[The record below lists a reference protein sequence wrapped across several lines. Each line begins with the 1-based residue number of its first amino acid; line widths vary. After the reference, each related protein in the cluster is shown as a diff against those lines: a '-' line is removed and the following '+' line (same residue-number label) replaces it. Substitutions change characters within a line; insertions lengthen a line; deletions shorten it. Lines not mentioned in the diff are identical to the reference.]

1 MPIRFRC
8 KYCYQLLG
16 IARRKAG
23 TTVQCPTCRGKLM
36 VPATDA
42 ADPAGSGGAP
52 APAEP
57 EVLAFE
63 RSDFD
68 DYLKEPYAEPAER
81 RGGTAASTSQPV
93 APAFA
98 TIPPP
103 GPVIDV
109 EPLAPVVAPA
119 AIVLSPA
126 KATVLVVAVICLLA
140 LAFAAGVAVDRWFL
154 QP

>member
-23 TTVQCPTCRGKLM
+23 TTVQCPTCRGKLL
-36 VPATDA
+36 VPAGDIPGA
-42 ADPAGSGGAP
+42 AE
-52 APAEP
+52 PAEAQP
-57 EVLAFE
+57 ELPVFE

-68 DYLKEPYAEPAER
+68 DYLKEPYA
-81 RGGTAASTSQPV
+81 AAAARHDDVGASGSQPV
-93 APAFA
+93 APAFPA
-98 TIPPP
+98 FPSPS
-103 GPVIDV
+103 PVLDV
-109 EPLAPVVAPA
+109 EPLTPNVIPGSF
-119 AIVLSPA
+119 VLSSG